1 MKFPPFLGA
10 MYHKVAIYANVQ
22 EVMCNGEVIG
32 DLTENLAYLLGRSCV
47 HVHFFSETICTVCS
61 VPECLLEVGIPA
73 MVLTMPATPIYASDS
88 HAGGLDGINP
98 P

>member
-47 HVHFFSETICTVCS
+47 HEYTYTFSVRLF
-61 VPECLLEVGIPA
+61 V
-73 MVLTMPATPIYASDS
+73 
-88 HAGGLDGINP
+88 
-98 P
+98 